1 MKKWYLSLLLL
12 AACQPMLIVVGSP
25 YQRYDHNRTQPVSM
39 PSKGSTLVANEA
51 YIPVGSNDFP
61 RLVANVP
68 STDGLPV
75 ANLVPVF
82 TGVPLP
88 LASALVSSGRSDQD
102 DLLDYLGSGPEG
114 EHGVEPP
121 STAGELTE
129 ITKAEY
135 KKVIELLT
143 SKELLRSK
151 EQIIKWAKNSD
162 IPKKHLVSKWVD
174 PRYLSISFEEALAV
188 QYKEFWFLLYRL
200 PERESFSRLVVIPI
214 PIKEQDFCRKG
225 ATCQQ

>member
-51 YIPVGSNDFP
+51 YIPVGS
-61 RLVANVP
+61 
-68 STDGLPV
+68 
-75 ANLVPVF
+75 NLVPVF